1 MSREASAGRSRKGFT
16 SFTAFDQFDCSRALL
31 SRFKLG
37 PGQQRGLI
45 VVQQGGE
52 AKEARCVD
60 ASANP
65 RADAVPFSLEL
76 PDEFFCDAFELE
88 SRLGLER

>member
-1 MSREASAGRSRKGFT
+1 VSRGASAGRSRKGFT
-16 SFTAFDQFDCSRALL
+16 SFTAFDQFNCSRALL

-45 VVQQGGE
+45 VMQQGGE
-52 AKEARCVD
+52 AKEARCD
-60 ASANP
+60 EPSAHP
-65 RADAVPFSLEL
+65 RADTVPFSLEL
-76 PDEFFCDAFELE
+76 PGEFYCDAFELE